1 MYMNRSPQ
9 QVEAIIGERC
19 SIRLY
24 LQLLVGGHMF
34 YLRN

>member
-1 MYMNRSPQ
+1 MNRSPQ
-9 QVEAIIGERC
+9 QVEAIIGELC

-24 LQLLVGGHMF
+24 LQLLVGGHMS